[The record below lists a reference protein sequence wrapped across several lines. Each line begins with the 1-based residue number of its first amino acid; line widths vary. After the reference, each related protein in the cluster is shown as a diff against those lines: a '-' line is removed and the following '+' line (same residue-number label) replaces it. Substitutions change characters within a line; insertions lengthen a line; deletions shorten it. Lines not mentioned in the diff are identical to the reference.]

1 MNTKSSK
8 KKVNEIQNAFNDL
21 FLNTSEPDQVE
32 LEAKIL
38 VAKFLSE
45 IQEIADE
52 KGIKRNEL
60 ASKIGTSAS
69 YLTQLF
75 RGHKL
80 PNFNTLAKF
89 QKALDIEFSVGIA
102 NKQSIINPINADN
115 VADLLD
121 KWHENKADGSFLKI
135 IKSAQINLGNID
147 YNDHKKR
154 AV

>member
-80 PNFNTLAKF
+80 PNFNTLAKA
-89 QKALDIEFSVGIA
+89 KFS
-102 NKQSIINPINADN
+102 K
-115 VADLLD
+115 
-121 KWHENKADGSFLKI
+121 
-135 IKSAQINLGNID
+135 
-147 YNDHKKR
+147 
-154 AV
+154 